1 MIPVIRS
8 VLIDLLTFK
17 KKKKKDRI
25 LNVDS
30 SFSSITISRKKE
42 KSIIS
47 FDKKNYSFSF
57 SE

>member
-17 KKKKKDRI
+17 KKKKDRI
-25 LNVDS
+25 SNVDS
-30 SFSSITISRKKE
+30 SFSSITISRKEE

>member
-8 VLIDLLTFK
+8 VLIDFLTFK
-17 KKKKKDRI
+17 KKKKKRS
-25 LNVDS
+25 NVDS

-47 FDKKNYSFSF
+47 FDKKNYSSSF

>member
-25 LNVDS
+25 SNVDS
-30 SFSSITISRKKE
+30 SFSSITISRKEE

-47 FDKKNYSFSF
+47 FDKKNYSSSF

>member
-17 KKKKKDRI
+17 KKKKDRI
-25 LNVDS
+25 SNVDS